1 MPIGIL
7 NKNCTRLITRA
18 VAILDWDHSVYDT
31 VFVNYDIN
39 IFVYN
44 FYASYVDRTSY
55 ILYKRTIG
63 DVELKEEINKENMT
77 QIVFFF
83 FLL

>member
-7 NKNCTRLITRA
+7 NKNYTRLITRV
-18 VAILDWDHSVYDT
+18 VAILDWDHPVYDT

-63 DVELKEEINKENMT
+63 DVELKKEINKENMT

-83 FLL
+83 FLF